1 MAFKQYS
8 FEGMDVSIYK
18 RKGASSIRLS
28 VVSGNK
34 VRVTIPYWVTYQ
46 VGLKFVKTKADWI
59 QSQIVPLYILKS
71 GDRIGKYHKLE
82 MAPHSGHLKS
92 RVTDMEVRI
101 SYPLGLDSSSDKV
114 QEIAQKACLRAL
126 KAEATKLLPPRL
138 KDLATKHGFS
148 YKDVTIKRMKGRWGS
163 CDSHKNIVLNQYLM
177 QLPWELID
185 YVLLHELTHTKLMK
199 HGPEFW
205 AAMAEI
211 YPSTPACRKAIKEHK
226 PALKPQS

>member
-8 FEGMDVSIYK
+8 LEGLDVSIYK
-18 RKGASSIRLS
+18 RKGANSIRLS

-59 QSQIVPLYILKS
+59 QAQIVPTTVLKS
-71 GDRIGKYHKLE
+71 GDRVGKYHKLKFIAGAE
-82 MAPHSGHLKS
+82 ALKS
-92 RVTDMEVRI
+92 RLTDMEIRI
-101 SYPLGLDSSSDKV
+101 SYPAGMNSTSDEV
-114 QEIAQKACLRAL
+114 QDLAHKACLRAL

-138 KDLATKHGFS
+138 KDLAQKHGFTFN
-148 YKDVTIKRMKGRWGS
+148 DVTIKRMKGRWGS

-199 HGPEFW
+199 HGAEFW
-205 AAMAEI
+205 AAMAEG
-211 YPSTPACRKAIKEHK
+211 
-226 PALKPQS
+226 